1 MKISSNVVGDFNDE
15 NNFKHKFFLTNT
27 QCSRRHKAF
36 VNGSSAKIKL
46 SKTHLHKIGQ
56 SGGLLGRIL
65 GPLLKTRLPLIGN
78 SLKPLAKNVLI
89 TLGLTAAVSATDA
102 AIHKKMFGS
111 AVTTLI
117 ISNEENNNI
126 MKIIKSLEESVLLIR
141 GVSKTIKNEAK
152 EQEGEFLRMLL
163 DTLGA
168 SLLGN

>member
-1 MKISSNVVGDFNDE
+1 MMN
-15 NNFKHKFFLTNT
+15 NT
-27 QCSRRHKAF
+27 QCSRRHKGF

-46 SKTHLHKIGQ
+46 SKTHLHKIWQ

-111 AVTTLI
+111 AVITLI

-126 MKIIKSLEESVLLIR
+126 MKIIKSLEESVLLLR

-163 DTLGA
+163 DALGA